1 MEREGGKEEGTG
13 ALGGESGQRGRK
25 GRRKQEEEN
34 RRVIQ
39 GRRYSLP
46 GMAARRQESC
56 CVRSLC
62 QIGEKGRE
70 GEREGERVHNKVVGL
85 DCPVRYVCLPV
96 CEYEG
101 NR

>member
-70 GEREGERVHNKVVGL
+70 RKGRRERERESAQQS
-85 DCPVRYVCLPV
+85 CWVRLPSV
-96 CEYEG
+96 I
-101 NR
+101 RLPSRM